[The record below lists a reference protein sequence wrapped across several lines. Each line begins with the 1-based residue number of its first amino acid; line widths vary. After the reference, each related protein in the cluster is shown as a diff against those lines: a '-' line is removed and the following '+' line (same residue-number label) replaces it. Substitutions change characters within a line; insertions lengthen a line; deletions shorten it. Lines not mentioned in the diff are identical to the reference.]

1 MSERDFEAGGKKFK
15 LNKIDTF
22 KQFHIARKLSPVL
35 GEVIPMFQK
44 IAKLKLEGMSEEAK
58 FEAIVSTG
66 GISKIMECI
75 ANLSEEDSEKVLKG
89 LCSAVEIQ
97 QGKGNWARVVVN
109 NVLAFE
115 DLGLPLLLQIAGRS
129 FAYNM
134 ADFFRIA
141 PQTSHGGA

>member
-1 MSERDFEAGGKKFK
+1 MSERDFEVDGRKFK

-35 GEVIPMFQK
+35 SEVIPLFQK
-44 IAKLKLEGMSEEAK
+44 ISKIKTEGLSEEAK

-66 GISKIMECI
+66 GISKIMECV

-89 LCSAVEIQ
+89 LCSAVEMQ
-97 QGKGNWARVVVN
+97 QSQGNWARVVVG

-115 DLGLPLLLQIAGRS
+115 DLGLPTLLQIAGRS

-141 PQTSHGGA
+141 PQTSHGG